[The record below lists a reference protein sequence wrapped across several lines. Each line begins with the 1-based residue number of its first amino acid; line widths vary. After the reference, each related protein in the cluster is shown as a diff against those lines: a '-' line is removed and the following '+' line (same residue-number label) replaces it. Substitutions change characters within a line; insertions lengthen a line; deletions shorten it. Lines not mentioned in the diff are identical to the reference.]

1 MNNTIEIDRDFF
13 KSILDHLCTKR
24 ENKDKEKVY
33 TRGMAMFHL
42 EETKV
47 ASIIDLECKAVEKWN
62 GDEERIKEYV
72 KELEKTRKDDA
83 YFYWNQLVW
92 QEILMYISIVSR
104 NGTLDHEGNYTFAT
118 IDRDDIEYICKR
130 RGFGDNERNY
140 LYEMI
145 VHLGIRFEDGP
156 KIIIND
162 DLLCDDRAYEPCI
175 DKNLM
180 EKSDGCCEDKNND

>member
-1 MNNTIEIDRDFF
+1 MSNTIEIDRAFF
-13 KSILDHLCTKR
+13 KSILDHLCIKG

-33 TRGMAMFHL
+33 TRGMAMLNL

-72 KELEKTRKDDA
+72 KELEKTINDA

-104 NGTLDHEGNYTFAT
+104 NGTLDDEGNYTIAEIE
-118 IDRDDIEYICKR
+118 IDDVENICDR

-145 VHLGIRFEDGP
+145 KYLGINLAERSTEKENALAWFSNG
-156 KIIIND
+156 
-162 DLLCDDRAYEPCI
+162 LL
-175 DKNLM
+175 
-180 EKSDGCCEDKNND
+180 KSETLLETDDGCCEDKSSD